1 MRTITISGKL
11 DADRLSAGLAG
22 AADGPT
28 VTPAG
33 DGLVRVRDRG
43 PGPDLALTVP
53 DGLACDASWWAAS
66 VVRRE
71 LRRVPDADAC
81 ASPGLESV
89 LRTGLW
95 RHPDAPPG
103 PVDAAGV
110 VLFKPGMAVGAST
123 LRELARRLAD
133 CGYRADRA
141 RVLED
146 EEIVGGGL
154 AADHY
159 LPHAEL
165 ARRGTLTAEERIAFL
180 RVYDRPEFREVFGAR
195 PQDLPVE
202 CAYDLLAGGRL
213 SVERLE
219 AWSTASAELRG
230 LDSGA
235 VDGPNEIGDCLF
247 VNVYRDP
254 ERPAEPAVVVINPH
268 MPGVLGQLED
278 TGHRAV
284 AVLVAPAGARPLP
297 WARMRREFCGV
308 TDPARALPGS
318 LRGDALAGLYPLSG
332 PAGEPVRRTNN
343 GVHLSNGA
351 IEALQDARTWFG
363 LRPDGTAAG
372 QALRAA
378 GLVPETVLAR
388 PFLEQAGRRR
398 AVATLTDG
406 LGAGAAAAAL
416 TAARLCEV
424 DEFPGNAESVRR
436 VDLAWDLAAEL
447 GREPGAV
454 AVLATGS
461 VGRNRACPDSDL
473 NLLVLHRPEPGA
485 PVRPDPARRTVDG
498 VEVCVEHLALDGA
511 ERLTDALDPAA
522 GGSFDAAAERLGSA
536 ARLGGL
542 VLFDPEGHVPRLAER
557 AAAQR
562 VPAALLAQALS
573 EVRRRMQPG
582 RGTADGPGRDEV
594 RRAAYDLA
602 RLVLTAGP
610 MRFHKA
616 KWVPADLR
624 SAGRPQL
631 WEVLREAWQLGEP
644 DEERVRAELAAA
656 TAPSGADHRPPA
668 DHGAPVDARAL
679 ADARGLLA
687 SGRFADALF
696 CARFAAAVAGHGPG
710 TDAAPPAGLAERI
723 AALCDEESDRA
734 TRPDRPSPSPLSP
747 QGTPR

>member
-1 MRTITISGKL
+1 MSTFTISGKL
-11 DADRLSAGLAG
+11 DADRLLARLSG
-22 AADGPT
+22 AADGLT

-33 DGLVRVRDRG
+33 DGLTEVRAHG
-43 PGPDLALTVP
+43 PGRDLALTVP

-110 VLFKPGMAVGAST
+110 VLFKPGMAVGATT

-146 EEIVGGGL
+146 EEIVGGRL
-154 AADHY
+154 ADDHY
-159 LPHAEL
+159 LPHTEL

-180 RVYDRPEFREVFGAR
+180 RVYDRPEFRDRFGAR
-195 PQDLPVE
+195 PQDLAVV
-202 CAYDLLAGGRL
+202 CAYDLLVGGRL
-213 SVERLE
+213 SVARLE
-219 AWSTASAELRG
+219 GWSTASAEQHG
-230 LDSGA
+230 LNSGA

-247 VNVYRDP
+247 VNVYKDP
-254 ERPAEPAVVVINPH
+254 AHPAEPAVVVINPH

-297 WARMRREFCGV
+297 WARVRREFCGV

-372 QALRAA
+372 QALRAS
-378 GLVPETVLAR
+378 GLAPDTVLAR
-388 PFLEQAGRRR
+388 PFLEHGGRRR

-406 LGAGAAAAAL
+406 LGAEAAAAAL

-424 DEFPGNAESVRR
+424 DDFPGSAESVRR
-436 VDLAWDLAAEL
+436 VDIAWRLAGEL

-473 NLLVLHRPEPGA
+473 NLLVLDRPEPGA
-485 PVRPDPARRTVDG
+485 AGRPATRRTVDG
-498 VEVCVEHLALDGA
+498 VEVSVEHLTLDEA
-511 ERLTDALDPAA
+511 EHLTRGLDDEAA
-522 GGSFDAAAERLGSA
+522 DSFDAASERLGAA

-542 VLFDPEGHVPRLAER
+542 VLLDPEGHAPRLAER

-562 VPAALLAQALS
+562 VPAALLAEALS
-573 EVRRRMQPG
+573 AVRRRVAPG
-582 RGTADGPGRDEV
+582 RGAGDGPGWDEV
-594 RRAAYDLA
+594 RGAAYDLA
-602 RLVLTAGP
+602 RLVLATGP
-610 MRFHKA
+610 TRFHKA

-624 SAGRPQL
+624 SAARPQL
-631 WEVLREAWQLGEP
+631 WDVLREAWQLGEP
-644 DEERVRAELAAA
+644 DEERVRAALGEAGAV
-656 TAPSGADHRPPA
+656 TGADH
-668 DHGAPVDARAL
+668 RAL

-687 SGRFADALF
+687 AGQLADALF
-696 CARFAAAVAGHGPG
+696 CARFAAAVPGPG
-710 TDAAPPAGLAERI
+710 PRTGGAPPAALAERI
-723 AALCDEESDRA
+723 TALCAQELERA
-734 TRPDRPSPSPLSP
+734 AHLGRSSLSRLSSLSP
-747 QGTPR
+747 QGNS

>member
-1 MRTITISGKL
+1 MSTLTISGKL
-11 DADRLSAGLAG
+11 DADRLCALLSG
-22 AADGPT
+22 AADGLT

-33 DGLVRVRDRG
+33 DGLTEVRA
-43 PGPDLALTVP
+43 PGAGRDLALTVP

-95 RHPDAPPG
+95 RHPDAPSG

-110 VLFKPGMAVGAST
+110 ILFKPGMAVGATT

-180 RVYDRPEFREVFGAR
+180 RVYDRPAFRDRFGAR
-195 PQDLPVE
+195 PQDLPVV
-202 CAYDLLAGGRL
+202 CAYELLAGGRL

-219 AWSTASAELRG
+219 EWSTASAELRG

-247 VNVYRDP
+247 VNVYGDP
-254 ERPAEPAVVVINPH
+254 ARPEEPPVVVINPH

-278 TGHRAV
+278 AGHRAV
-284 AVLVAPAGARPLP
+284 AVLVSPAGARPLP

-318 LRGDALAGLYPLSG
+318 LRADALAGLFPLSG
-332 PAGEPVRRTNN
+332 PSGEPVRRTNN

-372 QALRAA
+372 RALRTS
-378 GLVPETVLAR
+378 GLDPDTVLAR
-388 PFLEQAGRRR
+388 PFLEHAGRRR

-406 LGAGAAAAAL
+406 LGAEAAAAAL
-416 TAARLCEV
+416 AAARLCEV
-424 DEFPGNAESVRR
+424 DEFPGSAESVRR
-436 VDLAWDLAAEL
+436 VDLGWRLAREL
-447 GREPGAV
+447 GRDPGTV

-473 NLLVLHRPEPGA
+473 NLLVLHRPQPGA
-485 PVRPDPARRTVDG
+485 AGPRTPARRTVDG
-498 VEVCVEHLALDGA
+498 VEVRVEHLTPDAA
-511 ERLTDALDPAA
+511 ERLTGGLDAAA
-522 GGSFDAAAERLGSA
+522 VGSFDAAAERLGSA

-542 VLFDPEGHVPRLAER
+542 VLLDPEGLVPRLAER

-573 EVRRRMQPG
+573 AVRRRVDPG
-582 RGTADGPGRDEV
+582 RAPGRDEV
-594 RRAAYDLA
+594 RAAAHDLA
-602 RLVLTAGP
+602 RLALTTGP
-610 MRFHKA
+610 MRFHQD
-616 KWVPADLR
+616 KWLPADLR
-624 SAGRPQL
+624 SAGRPRL
-631 WEVLREAWQLGEP
+631 WDVLREAWQLGDP
-644 DEERVRAELAAA
+644 DEDAVRAELGR
-656 TAPSGADHRPPA
+656 TAPPA
-668 DHGAPVDARAL
+668 GTAARTPAGARAL
-679 ADARGLLA
+679 RDARGLLA
-687 SGRFADALF
+687 GGRFADALF
-696 CARFAAAVAGHGPG
+696 LARSAGVVPGPG
-710 TDAAPPAGLAERI
+710 ADAGGTPTAELAARI
-723 AALCDEESDRA
+723 AALCAKETERA
-734 TRPDRPSPSPLSP
+734 AHGGRSPLSL
-747 QGTPR
+747 QGTP

>member
-1 MRTITISGKL
+1 MSTVTITGKL
-11 DADRLSAGLAG
+11 DIGRLAAGLVG
-22 AADGPT
+22 AADGLT
-28 VTPAG
+28 VAAAG
-33 DGLVRVRDRG
+33 DGLTEVRTGGPGRDR
-43 PGPDLALTVP
+43 ALTVP

-66 VVRRE
+66 VIRRE

-95 RHPDAPPG
+95 RHPDASCG

-110 VLFKPGMAVGAST
+110 VLFKPGMAVGTAT

-133 CGYRADRA
+133 CGYRAERA

-146 EEIVGGGL
+146 EEIVGRGL
-154 AADHY
+154 AGDHY

-180 RVYDRPEFREVFGAR
+180 RVYDRPEFRARFGAR

-202 CAYDLLAGGRL
+202 CAYGLLAGGRL
-213 SVERLE
+213 TVERLE

-247 VNVYRDP
+247 VNVYADP
-254 ERPAEPAVVVINPH
+254 ARPAEPPVLVINPH

-284 AVLVAPAGARPLP
+284 AVLVSPAGALALP

-318 LRGDALAGLYPLSG
+318 LRGDALAGLFPLSG

-372 QALRAA
+372 QALRAS
-378 GLVPETVLAR
+378 GLDPDAVLAR
-388 PFLEQAGRRR
+388 PFLERAGRRR

-406 LGAGAAAAAL
+406 LGAGEAAAAL
-416 TAARLCEV
+416 AAARLCEV
-424 DEFPGNAESVRR
+424 DGFPGSAESVRR
-436 VDLAWDLAAEL
+436 VDLAWRLAGEL
-447 GREPGAV
+447 GRESGAV

-461 VGRNRACPDSDL
+461 VGRNRACPESDL
-473 NLLVLHRPEPGA
+473 NLLVLHRTGPGA
-485 PVRPDPARRTVDG
+485 AGGPGASRRTAVDG
-498 VEVCVEHLALDGA
+498 VEVSVECLSLEAAEDLTLGSGA
-511 ERLTDALDPAA
+511 EAA
-522 GGSFDAAAERLGSA
+522 GSFDAASRRLGSA

-542 VLFDPEGHVPRLAER
+542 VLLDPEGHAPRLAAR

-562 VPAALLAQALS
+562 VPAGLLTEALS
-573 EVRRRMQPG
+573 AVRRRVEPG
-582 RGTADGPGRDEV
+582 RGAADGPGWDVLRSASYE
-594 RRAAYDLA
+594 LA
-602 RLVLTAGP
+602 RVVLTTAP
-610 MRFHKA
+610 TRFHKA
-616 KWVPADLR
+616 KWVPDDLR
-624 SAGRPQL
+624 SAGRSQL
-631 WEVLREAWQLGEP
+631 WDVLREAWQLGEP
-644 DEERVRAELAAA
+644 DEKEVRAALGSVGGPA
-656 TAPSGADHRPPA
+656 GADQ
-668 DHGAPVDARAL
+668 RAL
-679 ADARGLLA
+679 ADAHGLLA
-687 SGRFADALF
+687 AGRFADALF
-696 CARFAAAVAGHGPG
+696 RARAATAVPGPG
-710 TDAAPPAGLAERI
+710 PRTGGAPPAALAERI
-723 AALCDEESDRA
+723 AALCTEELDA
-734 TRPDRPSPSPLSP
+734 AARPAHSSSSPLSP
-747 QGTPR
+747 QGSPR

>member
-1 MRTITISGKL
+1 MSTVTISGKL
-11 DADRLSAGLAG
+11 DVGRLAAGLAG
-22 AADGPT
+22 AADGLT
-28 VTPAG
+28 VAAAG
-33 DGLVRVRDRG
+33 DGLTEVRTGGAGRDR
-43 PGPDLALTVP
+43 ALTVP

-66 VVRRE
+66 VIRRE
-71 LRRVPDADAC
+71 LRRVPDAEAC

-95 RHPDAPPG
+95 RHPDAPCG

-110 VLFKPGMAVGAST
+110 VLFKPGMAVGAAT

-133 CGYRADRA
+133 CGYRAERA

-146 EEIVGGGL
+146 EEIVGRGL

-180 RVYDRPEFREVFGAR
+180 RVYDRPEFRDRFGAR

-202 CAYDLLAGGRL
+202 CAYGLLAGGRL
-213 SVERLE
+213 TVERLE

-247 VNVYRDP
+247 VNVYADP
-254 ERPAEPAVVVINPH
+254 ERPGEPPVLVINPH

-278 TGHRAV
+278 IGHRAV
-284 AVLVAPAGARPLP
+284 AVLVSPAGARPLP

-318 LRGDALAGLYPLSG
+318 LRGDALAGLFPLSG

-372 QALRAA
+372 QALRAS
-378 GLVPETVLAR
+378 GLDPDAVLAR
-388 PFLEQAGRRR
+388 PFLEHAGRRR
-398 AVATLTDG
+398 AVATVTDG

-416 TAARLCEV
+416 AAARLCEV
-424 DEFPGNAESVRR
+424 DGFPGSAESVRR
-436 VDLAWDLAAEL
+436 VDLAWGLAGEL
-447 GREPGAV
+447 GRESGAV

-473 NLLVLHRPEPGA
+473 NLLVLHRTGPGAAGGPGA
-485 PVRPDPARRTVDG
+485 PRRTAVDG
-498 VEVCVEHLALDGA
+498 VEVSVEYLSLEAA
-511 ERLTDALDPAA
+511 EELTLGFDADAA
-522 GGSFDAAAERLGSA
+522 GSFDAVSRRLGSA

-542 VLFDPEGHVPRLAER
+542 VLLDPEGRVPRLAAR

-562 VPAALLAQALS
+562 VPAGLLTEALS
-573 EVRRRMQPG
+573 AVRRRVEPG
-582 RGTADGPGRDEV
+582 RGAAHGPGWDVLRSASYE
-594 RRAAYDLA
+594 LA
-602 RLVLTAGP
+602 RVVLTTAP
-610 MRFHKA
+610 TRFHQA
-616 KWVPADLR
+616 KWVPDDLR
-624 SAGRPQL
+624 SAGRSQL
-631 WEVLREAWQLGEP
+631 WDVLREAWQLGEP
-644 DEERVRAELAAA
+644 DEERVRAVLGSAGGPAA
-656 TAPSGADHRPPA
+656 TDH
-668 DHGAPVDARAL
+668 RAL

-687 SGRFADALF
+687 AGRFADALF
-696 CARFAAAVAGHGPG
+696 RARAATTVPGPG
-710 TDAAPPAGLAERI
+710 PRKGGAPPAALAERI
-723 AALCDEESDRA
+723 AALCTEELGGA
-734 TRPDRPSPSPLSP
+734 ARPGHPSPSPLSP
-747 QGTPR
+747 QGSPR